1 MSLLGQN
8 IKQAREAKGWTQ
20 DQLAEATGKS
30 GKQIVSLWESGKSKP
45 GTKTLLLIAQV
56 LNTTVDF
63 LTFGGESKPYS
74 IPDDKV
80 LIPKDEYIE
89 YLNWKNTQQEAEIDR
104 LRKSSSHI
112 VAAKS

>member
-45 GTKTLLLIAQV
+45 GTKTLLLIAKL
-56 LNTTVDF
+56 LNTTVDY
-63 LTFGGESKPYS
+63 LTLGGESKPYT

-80 LIPKDEYIE
+80 LIAKDEYIE
-89 YLNWKNTQQEAEIDR
+89 YLSWKNGKLKSENDA
-104 LRKSSSHI
+104 LKSSSKNVHE
-112 VAAKS
+112 

>member
-8 IKQAREAKGWTQ
+8 IRKAREAKGWTQ

-45 GTKTLLLIAQV
+45 GTKTLIHIAQ
-56 LNTTVDF
+56 LLDTTVDA
-63 LTFGGESKPYS
+63 LTFGAETKPYS

-80 LIPKDEYIE
+80 LIAKEEYIK
-89 YLNWKNTQQEAEIDR
+89 YLSWKNTQQEAEIER
-104 LRKSSSHI
+104 LRKSGETADKH
-112 VAAKS
+112 